1 MTGSNASAKL
11 AVTLPGDCEV
21 RMARLFDAPR
31 ERVFESYTRP
41 DLLKRW
47 LGPEGFEFAICDN
60 DVTAGGRYRW
70 LWRNARGDELGMRGE
85 YLKIARPEE
94 IVRTEIFDQ
103 SANMIETIG
112 RLRLTEQSGWTL
124 VSADVLFPTRET
136 RDAALA
142 AGMGKGVAASF
153 DKLALVLARH
163 ADGDV
168 QIAV

>member
-1 MTGSNASAKL
+1 MSASAKL

-21 RMARLFDAPR
+21 RMTRLFDAPR
-31 ERVFESYTRP
+31 ERVYESYTRP

-47 LGPEGFEFAICDN
+47 LGPDGFEFAICDN

-70 LWRNARGDELGMRGE
+70 LWRNPQGHELGMRGE

-112 RLRLTEQSGWTL
+112 RLLLTEQDGKT
-124 VSADVLFPTRET
+124 VVTTDVLFPTREM

-142 AGMGKGVAASF
+142 AGMDMGVALSF
-153 DKLALVLARH
+153 DKLELLLARH
-163 ADGDV
+163 SDGDV